1 MLLSKAIVSRLNP
14 KCYLGVTSTRLFST
28 VRKQPRGFEPK
39 LFQTSH
45 QLNIRSSHIR
55 LLSVTGP
62 KLSENNKEELI
73 FEIPEKPV
81 EPEVKPVVEQAPDS
95 QELVFTI
102 PEKPAEPIVEAA
114 PDSQELVFT
123 IPEKPAEPIVEA
135 APDSQE
141 LVFTIPEKPDPVD
154 PTLLGEPSLESL
166 GLASYWPS
174 GRLQCSLEWV
184 S

>member
-28 VRKQPRGFEPK
+28 VRKEPRGFEPR

-62 KLSENNKEELI
+62 KLSENNKEELT

-81 EPEVKPVVEQAPDS
+81 EPEVKPA
-95 QELVFTI
+95 
-102 PEKPAEPIVEAA
+102 VEAA

>member
-1 MLLSKAIVSRLNP
+1 MLLSKTIVSRLSP

-73 FEIPEKPV
+73 FEIPEKPAETV
-81 EPEVKPVVEQAPDS
+81 E
-95 QELVFTI
+95 
-102 PEKPAEPIVEAA
+102 
-114 PDSQELVFT
+114 
-123 IPEKPAEPIVEA
+123 
-135 APDSQE
+135 
-141 LVFTIPEKPDPVD
+141 
-154 PTLLGEPSLESL
+154 TLETRDINLIKVGGFKDLPS
-166 GLASYWPS
+166 AKNFFCNP
-174 GRLQCSLEWV
+174 CSVYSTRNQQNENNKK
-184 S
+184 

>member
-1 MLLSKAIVSRLNP
+1 MLLSKTVVSRLNP

-73 FEIPEKPV
+73 FEIPVKPV
-81 EPEVKPVVEQAPDS
+81 EPEVKPIVEQ
-95 QELVFTI
+95 
-102 PEKPAEPIVEAA
+102 
-114 PDSQELVFT
+114 
-123 IPEKPAEPIVEA
+123 

>member
-1 MLLSKAIVSRLNP
+1 MFNTFRMLLSKAIVSRLNP

-39 LFQTSH
+39 LLRSSH
-45 QLNIRSSHIR
+45 QLNICSSHIR

-73 FEIPEKPV
+73 FEIPEKP
-81 EPEVKPVVEQAPDS
+81 
-95 QELVFTI
+95 
-102 PEKPAEPIVEAA
+102 AE
-114 PDSQELVFT
+114 T
-123 IPEKPAEPIVEA
+123 TVEA

>member
-28 VRKQPRGFEPK
+28 VRKEPRGFEPK

-95 QELVFTI
+95 EELVFTI
-102 PEKPAEPIVEAA
+102 PEKPLEPA
-114 PDSQELVFT
+114 
-123 IPEKPAEPIVEA
+123 VEA